1 MRRATSIRTKLAL
14 LLATPLIALVV
25 LAGLGVRWTSATAT
39 RSQTTVRGAE
49 VALAST
55 RAALEVARE
64 RGLAAAV
71 IANPE
76 TRSYAQELRFQRG
89 QTDVVLDQL
98 ATALASDGAGLVDGG
113 VADEVVAA
121 LTEARARADGGQAT
135 IEASLGDHSNV
146 VDRLLATGGAGV
158 AAIDDADLRATAW
171 SYTAL
176 THLTDAIAQQQSL
189 MVSAYASG
197 YLDGGVRDRAVA
209 AVALEDTWRTQ
220 FEQGAAPAARRA
232 YDDARRSPSVAATDR
247 LRGEAL
253 ALGPGSAM
261 PDDGDLWFSS
271 TSRKIDLLAALADD
285 VGSDMRSTADARG
298 ASAERTRVLL
308 LVLGAAALALIAV
321 LAALLHRVVVR
332 PIRDLTAAAHT
343 VARDV
348 LPAPSPWPTATGPRR
363 PTTSPCRSR
372 PPAATS
378 SGTSPTPSTR
388 CSAPRSA
395 WRPSRRP
402 CAATSARCSS
412 TSGAGLRTSSRAQI
426 DQIDH
431 LEERTD
437 DPDTLSDL
445 FLLDHLAT
453 RLRRNAENMLVLAG
467 AESPRPWVRPV
478 SIVNVVRAALAES
491 TDYSRVDLV
500 RLEQAAVLGAAVS
513 DISHLLAELVDN
525 ALAFSPPT
533 ERVVVT
539 GRHLRDGC
547 YGLVVEDVGLG
558 MAPDRLAQANA
569 RIAAPPV
576 DDFAV
581 SRFLGLYVVGRL
593 AGRHGVEVRL
603 SDSRFGGVAAHV
615 LLPARVMVVAGERP
629 GPADAA
635 ATSSDRDRPPVS
647 PPAPLSG
654 LQPAADHRRRRCV
667 TRPGSTTP
675 GSWRPASSGPTCSP
689 RGAPSRPGPSTCRS
703 RRCSRPPRSPA
714 PPPGRCRP
722 SSAASSSAAPPPT
735 RSPNW
740 PSPSAP
746 PSP

>member
-14 LLATPLIALVV
+14 LLAIPLIALVV
-25 LAGLGVRWTSATAT
+25 LAGLGVRWTSDTAG
-39 RSQTTVRGAE
+39 RSQATVRGAE

-98 ATALASDGAGLVDGG
+98 AGSIAGAGAGLGDEG
-113 VADEVVAA
+113 VVDEVVAA
-121 LTEARARADGGQAT
+121 LVEARARTDGGQAT
-135 IEASLGDHSNV
+135 TDTILTDHSNV
-146 VDRLLATGGAGV
+146 VDRLLATGGVGV

-189 MVSAYASG
+189 LVSAYAAG
-197 YLDGGVRDRAVA
+197 HLDGSVRDRTVA
-209 AVALEDTWRTQ
+209 AAALEEAWRTQ
-220 FEQGAAPAARRA
+220 FEHGAAPEAQAAYEA
-232 YDDARRSPSVAATDR
+232 ARRSPSVAAADR
-247 LRGEAL
+247 LRGEVL
-253 ALGPGSAM
+253 ALGPGSPM
-261 PDDGDLWFSS
+261 PDDGDLWLSS
-271 TSRKIDLLAALADD
+271 TTRKVDLLAALADD
-285 VGSDMRSTADARG
+285 VGSDMSSTAEARG

-348 LPAPSPWPTATGPRR
+348 LPRAVAVAHSNGPEAADDVAVPIEAPSRDELGDLTDAFNAVQRTAVGLAAEQATLRR
-363 PTTSPCRSR
+363 NVSEVFVNLGRRTQNLI
-372 PPAATS
+372 
-378 SGTSPTPSTR
+378 TR
-388 CSAPRSA
+388 
-395 WRPSRRP
+395 
-402 CAATSARCSS
+402 
-412 TSGAGLRTSSRAQI
+412 QI

-491 TDYSRVDLV
+491 TDYSRVDLA
-500 RLEQAAVLGAAVS
+500 RLEQAAVMGAAVS

-533 ERVVVT
+533 ERVVVA
-539 GRHLRDGC
+539 GRHLGDGR
-547 YGLVVEDVGLG
+547 YGVVVEDAGLG

-593 AGRHGVEVRL
+593 AGRHGAEVRL
-603 SDSRFGGVAAHV
+603 SGSRFGGVAAHV
-615 LLPARVMVVAGERP
+615 LLPSRVMVAPGAPARTADSPATPPDAG
-629 GPADAA
+629 G
-635 ATSSDRDRPPVS
+635 S
-647 PPAPLSG
+647 P
-654 LQPAADHRRRRCV
+654 
-667 TRPGSTTP
+667 
-675 GSWRPASSGPTCSP
+675 RPA
-689 RGAPSRPGPSTCRS
+689 
-703 RRCSRPPRSPA
+703 
-714 PPPGRCRP
+714 
-722 SSAASSSAAPPPT
+722 
-735 RSPNW
+735 
-740 PSPSAP
+740 PSPSPAYN
-746 PSP
+746 SLTAGAGDA

>member
-1 MRRATSIRTKLAL
+1 M
-14 LLATPLIALVV
+14 
-25 LAGLGVRWTSATAT
+25 
-39 RSQTTVRGAE
+39 
-49 VALAST
+49 
-55 RAALEVARE
+55 
-64 RGLAAAV
+64 
-71 IANPE
+71 
-76 TRSYAQELRFQRG
+76 
-89 QTDVVLDQL
+89 
-98 ATALASDGAGLVDGG
+98 
-113 VADEVVAA
+113 
-121 LTEARARADGGQAT
+121 
-135 IEASLGDHSNV
+135 

-189 MVSAYASG
+189 MVSAYAAG
-197 YLDGGVRDRAVA
+197 YLDGSVRDRTVA
-209 AVALEDTWRTQ
+209 AAALEDTWRTQ
-220 FEQGAAPAARRA
+220 FEHGAAPEARPA

-247 LRGEAL
+247 LRGEVL

-285 VGSDMRSTADARG
+285 VGSDMRSTAEARG

-348 LPAPSPWPTATGPRR
+348 LPRAVAVAHSNGPEAADDVAVPIEAPSRDELGDLTDAFNAVQRTAVGLAAEQATLRR
-363 PTTSPCRSR
+363 NVSEVFVNLGRRTQNLI
-372 PPAATS
+372 
-378 SGTSPTPSTR
+378 TR
-388 CSAPRSA
+388 
-395 WRPSRRP
+395 
-402 CAATSARCSS
+402 
-412 TSGAGLRTSSRAQI
+412 QI

-547 YGLVVEDVGLG
+547 YGVVVEDAGLG

-581 SRFLGLYVVGRL
+581 RGSSGCTSSAAWR
-593 AGRHGVEVRL
+593 AAHGVEVRL

-615 LLPARVMVVAGERP
+615 LLPARVMVAAGERP

-635 ATSSDRDRPPVS
+635 ATSSDADRPPV
-647 PPAPLSG
+647 A
-654 LQPAADHRRRRCV
+654 
-667 TRPGSTTP
+667 RP
-675 GSWRPASSGPTCSP
+675 RP
-689 RGAPSRPGPSTCRS
+689 
-703 RRCSRPPRSPA
+703 
-714 PPPGRCRP
+714 
-722 SSAASSSAAPPPT
+722 PPPT
-735 RSPNW
+735 TRR
-740 PSPSAP
+740 
-746 PSP
+746 